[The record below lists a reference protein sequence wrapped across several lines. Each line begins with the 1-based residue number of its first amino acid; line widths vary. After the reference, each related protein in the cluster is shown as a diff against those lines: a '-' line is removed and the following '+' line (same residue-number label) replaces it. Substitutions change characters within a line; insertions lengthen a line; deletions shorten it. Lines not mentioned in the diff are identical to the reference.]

1 MTEIIS
7 AGTFIQQIKMGAYAS
22 ALEAKRYLSRCK
34 GTYTEDEM
42 HDVKLCIK
50 EREMQG
56 WTKEVEE
63 KPEETV
69 EEKPMEPEEPPQK
82 QPKADAVPTERHK
95 LLQLVNDALATKAKT
110 PWHATVM
117 SICAHEAWTEASTE
131 AKEKAADVIIT
142 YGDFKSKFHGPSN
155 APLYVLAACLIISG
169 QSAYKVLQ
177 VIPVTEGD
185 GRKLKAYERTRNAL
199 QGVKVTKVRKRR
211 KKSEPPVLV
220 VRVKRALD
228 SGVYRT
234 PEDVLKAVQHDYQGK
249 DWKSAPDEAKQ
260 MAYACINNH
269 FGVEQETPNNPALDL
284 SKHLLRN
291 GCDRTFA
298 LSIVVLTDD
307 ERREWY
313 NTVWLKKNE
322 ETARHLLLSWVDERL
337 ETDVWKTPL
346 HAVAEMRESNVRM
359 KTLPSCVQQEVAD
372 RINKHFKLVQHPRS
386 NPTFT
391 LATYL
396 VHEFDV
402 PVHTVTQLLALSSD
416 ERSFL
421 LVTSK
426 RLEAQQLLR
435 DSTQLNHNPTEQ
447 GMSTVSDEKEP
458 FIDFLGKVKKLLA
471 DNAWSSFSEAMSG
484 INTQLPFHALE
495 FEQKQRVW
503 QYISAYIK
511 NERLRDGQ
519 NSEVDEKEKVVA
531 EAVQGTENDVL
542 TLEAQVETLR
552 EQLVEAQKKI
562 DALTIH
568 ANERAED
575 TAESMRRGAELL
587 ERMNILEGSGVIA
600 RKTLESNGGIVRE
613 LVNRLCTLEG
623 LVSQLSVRTNS
634 DSELLC
640 AVDKSVNA
648 LRDSVRTSDNWL
660 HGLTKSVEQAVDGV
674 NAAEEKLAAFHSNQ
688 EAPKPFNITLSIGNT
703 HIIVNAP
710 NSCADNTK
718 ATLLAHVKQ
727 LALELHNSQ
736 KA

>member
-22 ALEAKRYLSRCK
+22 ALEAKRYLRLCK

-69 EEKPMEPEEPPQK
+69 EEKPMGLEEPPQK

-95 LLQLVNDALATKAKT
+95 LLQLVNDALATRSKA
-110 PWHATVM
+110 PWSSVVM
-117 SICAHEAWTEASTE
+117 AICAHEAWIEASTE
-131 AKEKAADVIIT
+131 AKEKAADVINT
-142 YGDFKSKFHGPSN
+142 HVDFKSRFYGPSD
-155 APLYVLAACLIISG
+155 APLYALAGYLLISG
-169 QSAYKVLQ
+169 RSASEVLQ
-177 VIPVTEGD
+177 LIPVTEGD
-185 GRKLKAYERTRNAL
+185 SRKLKAFERARN
-199 QGVKVTKVRKRR
+199 KVRGIKVPKVRKRR
-211 KKSEPPVLV
+211 KKSDPPVLV

-234 PEDVLKAVQHDYQGK
+234 PEDALKAVKYGYRGE

-260 MAYACINNH
+260 MAYACINSH
-269 FGVEQETPNNPALDL
+269 FGVEQETPDNPALDL

-298 LSIVVLTDD
+298 LSIVVLTDA
-307 ERREWY
+307 ERKEWY

-322 ETARHLLLSWVDERL
+322 ETARHLLLSWVDEQL

-346 HAVAEMRESNVRM
+346 NAVVEMRDSNVRM
-359 KTLPSCVQQEVAD
+359 KTIPSCVQQEVAD
-372 RINKHFKLVQHPRS
+372 RINKHFKLVQNPRS

-396 VHEFDV
+396 VHEFEV
-402 PVHTVTQLLALSSD
+402 PIHTVTQLLELSSD

-421 LVTSK
+421 LATSK
-426 RLEAQQLLR
+426 RLNAHRLMQ
-435 DSTQLNHNPTEQ
+435 DSARLNHNPTEQ
-447 GMSTVSDEKEP
+447 GMNTVSDEKEP

-484 INTQLPFHALE
+484 INTQLPFYALE

-519 NSEVDEKEKVVA
+519 NSEVNEKEKVVA

-575 TAESMRRGAELL
+575 TAASMRKGAELL
-587 ERMNILEGSGVIA
+587 ERMKA
-600 RKTLESNGGIVRE
+600 LESNGGIVRE
-613 LVNRLCTLEG
+613 LVKRLCSLEG
-623 LVSQLSVRTNS
+623 VVSQLSTKS
-634 DSELLC
+634 T
-640 AVDKSVNA
+640 VDGNCLSVIQQRVNDTKKSVMV
-648 LRDSVRTSDNWL
+648 LDNWMHATTTDMMQVL
-660 HGLTKSVEQAVDGV
+660 DGFK
-674 NAAEEKLAAFHSNQ
+674 AMEEKLTALPSSKE

>member
-22 ALEAKRYLSRCK
+22 ALEAKRYLRRCK

-63 KPEETV
+63 KP
-69 EEKPMEPEEPPQK
+69 MGLEEPPQK

-95 LLQLVNDALATKAKT
+95 LLQLVDDVLATKAKT

-131 AKEKAADVIIT
+131 AKEKAADVINT
-142 YGDFKSKFHGPSN
+142 HVDFKSRFYGPSD
-155 APLYVLAACLIISG
+155 APLYALAGYLLISG
-169 QSAYKVLQ
+169 RSASEVLQ
-177 VIPVTEGD
+177 LIPVTEGD
-185 GRKLKAYERTRNAL
+185 SRKLKAFERARNRVR
-199 QGVKVTKVRKRR
+199 GIKVPKVRKRR

-260 MAYACINNH
+260 MAYACINSH
-269 FGVEQETPNNPALDL
+269 FGVEQETPDNPALDL

-346 HAVAEMRESNVRM
+346 HAVVEMRDSNVRI
-359 KTLPSCVQQEVAD
+359 KTIPSCVQQEVAA
-372 RINKHFKLVQHPRS
+372 RINKHFKLVQHPRG

-421 LVTSK
+421 LVTSR
-426 RLEAQQLLR
+426 RLEAQQLMQ
-435 DSTQLNHNPTEQ
+435 DSARLNHNPTEQ
-447 GMSTVSDEKEP
+447 DMSTVSDEKEP

-519 NSEVDEKEKVVA
+519 SSEVDEKEKVVA

-575 TAESMRRGAELL
+575 TAESMRKGTELL
-587 ERMNILEGSGVIA
+587 ERMKA
-600 RKTLESNGGIVRE
+600 LESNGGIVRE

-623 LVSQLSVRTNS
+623 SVSQLSVKASSYCEHLDAMN
-634 DSELLC
+634 
-640 AVDKSVNA
+640 KSVNA

-674 NAAEEKLAAFHSNQ
+674 NATEEKLATLHSNQ